1 MKRIGIIKEYDGNV
15 GTIIELNNLNKVNIK
30 KYLLMKKDILYN
42 YVRNGDIVNFD
53 AEIFFSIYDDVLVA
67 RFVKKLK
74 YNVWN
79 ITFYLFVN
87 S

>member
-74 YNVWN
+74 
-79 ITFYLFVN
+79 
-87 S
+87 